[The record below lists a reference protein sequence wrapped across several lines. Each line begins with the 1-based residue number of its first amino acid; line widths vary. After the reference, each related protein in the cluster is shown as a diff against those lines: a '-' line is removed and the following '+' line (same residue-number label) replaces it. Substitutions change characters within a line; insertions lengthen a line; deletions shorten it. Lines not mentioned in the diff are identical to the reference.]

1 MAEEEV
7 GGRGK
12 PICQVC
18 NKAGHVALQ
27 CYHRFDFQG
36 KNSQRAAS
44 SFPANFSANSQGF
57 PVNSQGSSLSGYS
70 PGSFPGNSHGFSGN
84 SQPSS
89 IPGYFPYNHQRSSQF
104 PQKAVNSQSSSQHN
118 PGTSSTP
125 QALFAAHNTSPEQ
138 PSAQDPV
145 WYMDS
150 GATDHVTP
158 DMNQLQ
164 SSSNYHG
171 PAQLQVGNGENL
183 SISHTGNTSF
193 PSSLKNR
200 SVHLKNVKCV
210 PQVTRN

>member
-1 MAEEEV
+1 MHLVVLLGSHLPYHPLYHHKISFNSQPYIQPLPFSPQNYLPYQHPAGYFPSPQNPFLVFYLVAEEEV

-89 IPGYFPYNHQRSSQF
+89 IPGYFPYN
-104 PQKAVNSQSSSQHN
+104 
-118 PGTSSTP
+118 PGKGIVKTM
-125 QALFAAHNTSPEQ
+125 L
-138 PSAQDPV
+138 
-145 WYMDS
+145 Y
-150 GATDHVTP
+150 
-158 DMNQLQ
+158 
-164 SSSNYHG
+164 SN
-171 PAQLQVGNGENL
+171 V
-183 SISHTGNTSF
+183 
-193 PSSLKNR
+193 R
-200 SVHLKNVKCV
+200 
-210 PQVTRN
+210 

>member
-1 MAEEEV
+1 M
-7 GGRGK
+7 
-12 PICQVC
+12 C

-27 CYHRFDFQG
+27 CYHRFDFHFQG
-36 KNSQRAAS
+36 NNSQRAAS

-57 PVNSQGSSLSGYS
+57 PVNSQGSSVSGYS

-104 PQKAVNSQSSSQHN
+104 PQNLQAVNSQSSSQHN

-193 PSSLKNR
+193 PSSL
-200 SVHLKNVKCV
+200 SE
-210 PQVTRN
+210 QIY